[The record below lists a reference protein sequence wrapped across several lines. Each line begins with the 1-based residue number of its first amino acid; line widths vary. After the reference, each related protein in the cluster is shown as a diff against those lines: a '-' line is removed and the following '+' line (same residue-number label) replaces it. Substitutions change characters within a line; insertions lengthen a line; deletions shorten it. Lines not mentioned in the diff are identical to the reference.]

1 MRIEKVVV
9 NSSPLIV
16 LFRSGQ
22 ANLLSQLF
30 REIVVPE
37 QVYAEV
43 LAGGA
48 NDAAKIMLPQT
59 DWIIRKKVGDYPL
72 CCGLEF
78 GKRRICSIFSCH
90 KSIRVQSTCGRS
102 RSAQMCSCLWNSD
115 NGHRWSS
122 GACQATGPDRFRE
135 RPVGTAQGCWIIL
148 V

>member
-22 ANLLSQLF
+22 ANLLPQLF

-59 DWIIRKKVGDYPL
+59 DWIIREKVEITSLLRLGIW
-72 CCGLEF
+72 ETENV
-78 GKRRICSIFSCH
+78 
-90 KSIRVQSTCGRS
+90 RVKGR
-102 RSAQMCSCLWNSD
+102 C
-115 NGHRWSS
+115 
-122 GACQATGPDRFRE
+122 
-135 RPVGTAQGCWIIL
+135 
-148 V
+148 

>member
-22 ANLLSQLF
+22 ANLLPQLF

-48 NDAAKIMLPQT
+48 NDEQRSCSPRQTGLSGKKWRLPSLLRLGIWETENPRYFLMLLEHPDSEHSWTISQHA
-59 DWIIRKKVGDYPL
+59 DVLVP
-72 CCGLEF
+72 LEF
-78 GKRRICSIFSCH
+78 RQWAPGDLW
-90 KSIRVQSTCGRS
+90 
-102 RSAQMCSCLWNSD
+102 CLPND
-115 NGHRWSS
+115 G
-122 GACQATGPDRFRE
+122 D
-135 RPVGTAQGCWIIL
+135 
-148 V
+148 